1 MKPRIVIL
9 DGRLANPGDLSWSGI
24 DVLGELSVYDAT
36 EPDQIIERCQ
46 NAHVVVTNKCRL
58 DGHHFEQLPQLQ
70 LICLLATGYDNIDI
84 KAAHH
89 SGVTVCNAVG
99 YGSASVAQH
108 VFALLLHHTNQVG
121 LHNEAIQNGVWQ
133 QTAWSFSLTTLTGL
147 RDKTLGLIGFGKI
160 GQEVAK
166 IAMAFGMKII
176 IHRRSNGTID
186 DARIRA
192 VDIQT
197 IYNESDVISLH
208 LPLSESTFGMINRD
222 SLSQMKSNAILINT
236 ARGGHINEQD
246 LRQHLISHPN
256 FTALLDVL
264 SKEPPTEDHPLIGLP
279 NCILTPHNAWA
290 NIDARRNLIQIVA
303 DNIKG
308 YFKGELVNEVRIR
321 MNG

>member
-9 DGRLANPGDLSWSGI
+9 DGRLANPGDLLWSGI
-24 DVLGELSVYDAT
+24 EALGSLVVYDAT

-46 NAHVVVTNKCRL
+46 NAHVVITNKCRL
-58 DGHHFEQLPQLQ
+58 GMQHFEQLPQLE

-84 KAAHH
+84 AAAHQ
-89 SGVTVCNAVG
+89 SGITVCNAVG

-108 VFALLLHHTNQVG
+108 VFALLLHHTNQVS

-133 QTAWSFSLTTLTGL
+133 QTAWSFSLTKITGL
-147 RDKTLGLIGFGKI
+147 RGKTLGLIGYGKI
-160 GQEVAK
+160 GQEVAQ
-166 IAMAFGMKII
+166 IAMAFGMKVIV
-176 IHRRSNGTID
+176 HRRSNSAID
-186 DARIRA
+186 DERISS
-192 VDIQT
+192 VDRQT
-197 IYNESDVISLH
+197 IFNESDVISLH
-208 LPLSESTFGMINRD
+208 LPLNESNSGMINRV
-222 SLSQMKSNAILINT
+222 SLSQMKPGALLINT

-246 LRQHLISHPN
+246 LRQHLITHPN

-264 SKEPPTEDHPLIGLP
+264 SKEPPSEDHPLIGLP

-308 YFKGELVNEVRIR
+308 FYNGAVVNEVRIR
-321 MNG
+321 